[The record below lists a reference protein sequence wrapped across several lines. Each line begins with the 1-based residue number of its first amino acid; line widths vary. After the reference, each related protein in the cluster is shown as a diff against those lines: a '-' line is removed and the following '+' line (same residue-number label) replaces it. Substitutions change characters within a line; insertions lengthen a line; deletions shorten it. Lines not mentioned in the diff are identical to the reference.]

1 MMCCSERYVQAQR
14 SVVQKK
20 LLEECNKLWDAP
32 IEDAMPAA
40 YPMQDFSAFR
50 LLTKGAWILGF
61 GVAGLGF

>member
-1 MMCCSERYVQAQR
+1 MM
-14 SVVQKK
+14 VVLSDTSKHRGAWFQNK

-50 LLTKGAWILGF
+50 LLTKALGF
-61 GVAGLGF
+61 SGLGLQV